1 MRWINEVDEVQ
12 FYGRTAEDA
21 LQMFGLSDDYQ
32 DIKGRTVLDCPG
44 GPSSLTATLAA

>member
-1 MRWINEVDEVQ
+1 MELNEVQ